1 MVVLISSI
9 RSTAWKASNRYYKA
23 GAVRPRFLFYPWKVC
38 QTGTVPILTHFPR
51 YDCMTM
57 KISEIVKKT
66 IDIFSRAG
74 IPDPETDAYELLDF
88 VKGIGKREL
97 LLDPDITFS
106 EEEAVRFYSLTADRA
121 RRIPLQHITGRA
133 FLYGR
138 EFFVNGNVLVPR
150 FDTEIL
156 VEEALKVITPESR
169 VLDLCTGSG
178 CIITALD
185 VGTDNLEG
193 IHNFKEGF
201 ATDISEA
208 ALSVARINADR
219 YKADNITFV
228 QGDLFANV
236 QGRFDVI
243 VSNPPYIRTDEI
255 EGLAPEV
262 RRFDPLIALDGG
274 DDGLVFYR
282 RIIKRAPCFLN
293 NGGYIFLEIGYD
305 QGEAVEALLKTE
317 GFSLVTV
324 IKDYGGN
331 DRVVSARM

>member
-1 MVVLISSI
+1 
-9 RSTAWKASNRYYKA
+9 
-23 GAVRPRFLFYPWKVC
+23 
-38 QTGTVPILTHFPR
+38 
-51 YDCMTM
+51 M
-57 KISEIVKKT
+57 KITEIIKKT
-66 IDIFSRAG
+66 TDIFICAG
-74 IPDPETDAYELLDF
+74 IPDPETDAYELLYF
-88 VKGIGKREL
+88 VKGIGRKEL
-97 LLDPDITFS
+97 LLDPEITFS

-133 FLYGR
+133 HFYGR

-169 VLDLCTGSG
+169 VLDICTGSG

-208 ALSVARINADR
+208 ALSVARKNAER
-219 YKADNITFV
+219 YKADNIAFV
-228 QGDLFANV
+228 QGDLFTNV
-236 QGRFDVI
+236 NGSFDVI

-293 NGGYIFLEIGYD
+293 DRGYIFLEIGHD
-305 QGEAVEALLKTE
+305 QGGTVAELLKAE